1 MRSPALR
8 PLRDRH
14 PKPADFFS
22 PFELRLPASGSE
34 LSSARDSVADAA
46 VAFGLQPRAR
56 YEFVYAVNEAVTNA
70 IKHGSPDRDGMIG
83 LRVDCEGDSIVCS
96 VSDCGPWVSAQTDSS
111 LDSGEGGRGL
121 VLMSALTDEVEL
133 SVEPQATVV
142 RLRKRRGAAVLVPGA

>member
-22 PFELRLPASGSE
+22 PFELRLPATGSE
-34 LSSARDSVADAA
+34 LRSARDSVADAA
-46 VAFGLQPRAR
+46 AAFGLQPRAR

-96 VSDCGPWVSAQTDSS
+96 VSDCGPWVSPQTDTT

-133 SVEPQATVV
+133 SVEPKATVV
-142 RLRKRRGAAVLVPGA
+142 RLRKRRDAAFLVHDA